1 MTFDASYIA
10 IIGIVYLLV
19 LFAIANATKSGWIP
33 ASITNHPFT
42 YVLSLGI
49 FFSAWSYYGVIDLA
63 YNFGYTALAYY
74 MGTGAFFL
82 FSPIIQAPL
91 ANLCQRFHLRSIADL
106 LVFRYNSQLAGVLAT
121 LFIAMALIP
130 LLILQIQAVAD
141 TLVFITSPMPEGF
154 SRQEDTSLLWQQERH
169 TFAFFY
175 CMLITSFCIIYGA
188 GLGQYKAL
196 ITTMAFESLV
206 KLIALIVVGL
216 FSVYV
221 VFGGFNELDA
231 WLLDNAQHLAGL
243 YTPKQQVSSHV
254 LLMIFIATGVLM
266 PHVFQMSH
274 MDRSINQM
282 SRMLTWAFPLFL
294 LFMALPIFPI
304 LWAGF
309 ELGVTYDIAYFTLG
323 VPQFSG
329 SIWVTTVAW
338 IGGLSAAS
346 GAMIVSLMSLATM
359 MQNQWV
365 LPFLNLKTQAD
376 FYAQLRWL
384 RRIIIIVIAL
394 TCYGIYVLLDN
405 SYSLLDL
412 ALISFIQALQFVP
425 GIIAIGF
432 WPQAN
437 RFGFYAGITAGSLVW
452 LVGIVF
458 PIFFG
463 FDSLSI
469 PLLDNNINVG
479 VADWEN
485 IALLS
490 IGLNIICFVIFSY
503 GTEVSDEDLYQAEV
517 CAEDELSQ
525 PFRRTLEVKNV
536 AQFKEKLAISIG
548 KHAAE
553 NEVNRA
559 LDFLGLQQNE
569 SRPYA
574 MRRLRTRI
582 RTNLT
587 GLMGQSVAKEIID
600 LHFPYRAR
608 HQEKM
613 FDINLMES
621 RLERLGPKMQG
632 LSADVNKLRLHHRKT
647 LQDLPIALCSIGLD
661 DEILLWNN
669 AMTRLTGITSL
680 TVTGS
685 IITSVEPPWGT
696 MIHEF
701 TNHNERLM
709 NKQVTHENG
718 KTRWY
723 RLHQSEINEYDKHRI
738 EGQVIIIEDITDIQ
752 LLEQEL
758 IHNTRLASIGR
769 LAAGVAHEIGNP
781 VTGIACLAQNLR
793 YEEDRQEQIDS
804 ADAILSQTDRITK
817 IVQSLVSFAHAGS
830 SSQKDFEPVNI
841 KDCINE
847 AIHLLS
853 LQKDRKPIEYQND
866 TDEDILAW
874 GDSQRIIQIFVNLLT
889 NANDASPEFST
900 ITMKTILKGGYVEI
914 AITDEGIGIPKAA
927 QKQIMEPFFTTKD
940 TGKGTGLGL
949 SIVFNIVEEHQGSI
963 NLTSPVANGR
973 GTCFTIK
980 LPQYNQLVMGES

>member
-1 MTFDASYIA
+1 MIFNISQIA
-10 IIGIVYLLV
+10 IMGIAYLML
-19 LFAIANATKSGWIP
+19 LFAIATATKRGWI
-33 ASITNHPFT
+33 SSTITNHPLT

-63 YNFGYTALAYY
+63 YNFGYASLAYY

-82 FSPIIQAPL
+82 LSPIVQAPL

-106 LVFRYNSQLAGVLAT
+106 LVFRYNSQLAGVMAT

-141 TLVFITSPMPEGF
+141 TLTFMTNTMPEGIT
-154 SRQEDTSLLWQQERH
+154 RDTQYLNLWEQERH

-175 CMLITSFCIIYGA
+175 CMLITTFCIIYGA
-188 GLGQYKAL
+188 GIGQHKAL

-206 KLIALIVVGL
+206 KLIALTVVGL
-216 FSVYV
+216 FSVYF
-221 VFGGFNELDA
+221 VFGGFAELDT
-231 WLLDNAQHLAGL
+231 WLLANPEFIDGL
-243 YTPKQQVSSHV
+243 YTPKQDVSSHI
-254 LLMIFIATGVLM
+254 LLLIFIATGVLM
-266 PHVFQMSH
+266 PHIFQMSH
-274 MDRSINQM
+274 MDRSINQL

-294 LFMALPIFPI
+294 LFMALPVFPI

-309 ELGVTYDIAYFTLG
+309 KLGVPYDIAYFTLG
-323 VPQFSG
+323 VPQFGNSQ
-329 SIWVTTVAW
+329 WVTILAW
-338 IGGLSAAS
+338 VGGLSAAS

-384 RRIIIIVIAL
+384 RRVIIIVIAL
-394 TCYGIYVLLDN
+394 TCYGFYLYLDN
-405 SYSLLDL
+405 NYSLLDL

-425 GIIAIGF
+425 GIIAIGL
-432 WPQAN
+432 WPRAN
-437 RFGFYAGITAGSLVW
+437 RFGFYWGITAGSLVW
-452 LVGIVF
+452 LIGLVIPVFLNITAITLPFMEVSVGVGI
-458 PIFFG
+458 
-463 FDSLSI
+463 
-469 PLLDNNINVG
+469 
-479 VADWEN
+479 ADWEV
-485 IALLS
+485 ITLLS
-490 IGLNIICFVIFSY
+490 IGLNIACFVGVSY
-503 GTEVSDEDLYQAEV
+503 FTEVQDEDLYQAEV

-536 AQFKEKLAISIG
+536 GQFKEKLALSIG
-548 KHAAE
+548 KEAAE
-553 NEVNRA
+553 NEVNRS
-559 LDFLGLQQNE
+559 LKYLGLQE
-569 SRPYA
+569 SETRPYA
-574 MRRLRTRI
+574 LRRLRTRI

-587 GLMGQSVAKEIID
+587 GLLGQSVAKDIID
-600 LHFPYRAR
+600 RHFPYRAR

-613 FDINLMES
+613 FDINLMEA
-621 RLERLGPKMQG
+621 RLDRLGSKMQG
-632 LSADVNKLRLHHRKT
+632 LSKDINKLRLHHRKT
-647 LQDLPIALCSIGLD
+647 LQELPVALCSIGLD
-661 DEILLWNN
+661 DEILLWNH
-669 AMTRLTGITSL
+669 AMARLTGISSL

-685 IITSVEPPWGT
+685 IVTGIGEPWGA
-696 MIHEF
+696 MINEF
-701 TNHNERLM
+701 TNNDERVM
-709 NKQVTHENG
+709 NKQIIGEDN

-723 RLHQSEINEYDKHRI
+723 RLHQSQINEMDKHRI

-817 IVQSLVSFAHAGS
+817 IVQSLVSFAQTGS
-830 SSQKDFEPVNI
+830 SAQKGFEPVNL

-853 LQKDRKPIEYQND
+853 LQKDRKPIEYQNNTAD
-866 TDEDILAW
+866 DVIAW
-874 GDSQRIIQIFVNLLT
+874 GDSQRLMQVFVNMLS

-900 ITMKTILKGGYVEI
+900 IILNTQIKDGHIEI
-914 AITDEGIGIPKAA
+914 DITDEGMGIPAAA

-949 SIVFNIVEEHQGSI
+949 SIVFNIIEEHHGSI
-963 NLTSPVANGR
+963 ALKSPIVNGR

-980 LPQYNQLVMGES
+980 LPQYNEILMS